1 MSSKQPSP
9 DSGQEPGNQS
19 TERAAIPDVQ
29 SYSDT
34 RNVAIY
40 RVGIKD
46 IRHPVAVADASGK
59 VQNVVANWQMTVA
72 LPADRK
78 GTHMSRFSQL
88 LTDHQHTV
96 HSLDNFG
103 ELFREMNRR
112 LESTEGSIDVSFTWF
127 IDKQAP
133 VSGVSGLLDY
143 EVSLHADIERGG
155 DAVTSV
161 QVVVPVTTLCPC
173 SKEISAYGAHNQ
185 RSHVTIEAWPQT
197 EPAGEKLFWE
207 DLIRYAEEEASS
219 ELYSQLKRSDEKF
232 VTERA
237 YDNPKFVEDLI
248 RDIAIRLNADQR
260 IARYILEVENF
271 ESIHNHSAYA
281 MVLSDDPGSDG
292 AS

>member
-1 MSSKQPSP
+1 MNSGPSKTQGTPS
-9 DSGQEPGNQS
+9 
-19 TERAAIPDVQ
+19 AIPDVQ
-29 SYSDT
+29 SYADT
-34 RNVAIY
+34 RDVAIY

-46 IRHPVAVADASGK
+46 IRHPVAVADASGD
-59 VQNVVANWQMTVA
+59 VQNVVGTWQMAVA

-88 LTDHQHTV
+88 LTDHQHTA
-96 HSLDNFG
+96 HSLENFG

-112 LESTEGSIDVSFTWF
+112 LESTEGSIDVSFAWF

-133 VSGVSGLLDY
+133 VSGVSGLMDY

-161 QVVVPVTTLCPC
+161 KVVVPVTTLCPC

-185 RSHVTIEAWPQT
+185 RSHVTIKAWPQT
-197 EPAGEKLFWE
+197 GASGQTEQTGQTEQNLYWE
-207 DLIRYAEEEASS
+207 DLIRYAEEEGSS

-248 RDIAIRLNADQR
+248 RDIAIRLNADKR
-260 IARYILEVENF
+260 IARYVLEVENF

-281 MVLSDDPGSDG
+281 MVVSHET
-292 AS
+292 